1 MAMAN
6 PSITAAQFDA
16 LRLGAIGPLTPP
28 ELKQQILKM
37 SIADSVHDFNT
48 QFYDKIAKNSSIDRT
63 FYGANLFSTINF
75 TYATQFIFLKYN
87 TDRAKRVFAEQ
98 NNKVQAGQLGVLQ
111 AYYSKS
117 SSAVKDNIEKYY
129 LKKQFNFYWI
139 GQIIQ
144 I

>member
-28 ELKQQILKM
+28 ELKQQILKEM

-75 TYATQFIFLKYN
+75 TYATQFIFPGN
-87 TDRAKRVFAEQ
+87 TVPEEQ
-98 NNKVQAGQLGVLQ
+98 NEYLLNKQVQAGQLGVHSH
-111 AYYSKS
+111 YSK
-117 SSAVKDNIEKYY
+117 V
-129 LKKQFNFYWI
+129 QVR
-139 GQIIQ
+139 
-144 I
+144 